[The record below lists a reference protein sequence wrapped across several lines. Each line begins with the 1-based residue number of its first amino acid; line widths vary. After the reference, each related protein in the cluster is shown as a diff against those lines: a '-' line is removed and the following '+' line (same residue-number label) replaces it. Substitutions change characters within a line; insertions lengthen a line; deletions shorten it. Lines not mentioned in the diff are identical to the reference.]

1 MNPTLANSAWLAGCL
16 PAFAHFQRATKHVA
30 GTQESILRRILHA
43 NAATEFG
50 RAHGFASIRSARDYQ
65 QRVPLCDYDDCA
77 PQVNRIAAGAQNV
90 LTSDPVRLFEPTSG
104 SSRAEKW
111 IPYNRSLEREFQA
124 GICAWI
130 ADLFV
135 HDSSLLSGQAY
146 WSVSPALAPN
156 RKTSAGI
163 PIGFEEDASYL
174 GGWQKRFVNSVMAVP
189 SAVRGI
195 GDMAAFRYVT
205 LLFLLRSRN
214 LRLISVWNPSF
225 LSLLVA
231 PLQEQGDALAH
242 DLQHGTITT
251 NSTIPGALRSA
262 LQPDPRR
269 AGELRSALRSGTP
282 AEIHARLWPALRLLS
297 CWTDANSSAPA
308 QHLASLFPQ
317 ARIQGKGLIAT
328 EGFVS
333 FPLHGHE
340 GSALAICSHFLE
352 FLPADA
358 AGSCGPE
365 HPQMAHQLE
374 EGRSFAVVLTT
385 GGGLY
390 RYQLHDLIEV
400 VGRVHDC
407 PLIRFLGRQ
416 NYVSDWFGEKLNEAH
431 VARILRGVFDSL
443 ALSPAFAMIAC
454 EINHPEPGYVL
465 YVESSAAEE
474 TLRRV
479 AARIEMRLQENF
491 HYRYARQ
498 LGQLSPLRVFRATGA
513 AEAYLNAKNRGG
525 QRSGA
530 IKLLALDAR
539 GDWSRVFRGEYQPQV
554 VSAANAVRPLGKS
567 CAR

>member
-1 MNPTLANSAWLAGCL
+1 MNPTIANSAWLAGCV
-16 PAFAHFQRATKHVA
+16 PALAHFQRATRHVA
-30 GTQESILRRILHA
+30 GTQESILCRILHA

-50 RAHGFASIRSARDYQ
+50 RAHGFASIRSAHEYQ

-77 PQVNRIAAGAQNV
+77 SQVQRIATGAQNV
-90 LTSDPVRLFEPTSG
+90 FTSDPVRLFEPTSG
-104 SSRAEKW
+104 SSSGEKW

-124 GICAWI
+124 GIRAWI
-130 ADLFV
+130 ADLFA
-135 HDSSLLSGQAY
+135 HDPSLLSGQAY
-146 WSVSPALAPN
+146 WSVSPVLAPD

-174 GGWQKRFVNSVMAVP
+174 GGWQKRFVDSVLAVP

-195 GDMAAFRYVT
+195 ADMAAFRYVT
-205 LLFLLRSRN
+205 LLFLIRSRN
-214 LRLISVWNPSF
+214 LKLVSVWNPSF

-251 NSTIPGALRSA
+251 NAAIPVALRSA
-262 LQPDPRR
+262 FQRDPRR

-333 FPLHGHE
+333 FPLHGHQ

-358 AGSCGPE
+358 AGSCDPE
-365 HPQMAHQLE
+365 HPLLAHQLE
-374 EGRSFAVVLTT
+374 EGQSYTVVLTT

-400 VGRVHDC
+400 AGRVHDC

-416 NYVSDWFGEKLNEAH
+416 SYVSDWFGEKLNEAH
-431 VARILRGVFDSL
+431 VARILRDVFDSL
-443 ALSPAFAMIAC
+443 VLSPEFAMIAC
-454 EINHPEPGYVL
+454 EANHPEPGYVL
-465 YVESSAAEE
+465 YVESSAANE
-474 TLRRV
+474 TLHRA

-498 LGQLSPLRVFRATGA
+498 LGQLAPLRIFRSTGA

-530 IKLLALDAR
+530 IKPLALDAR
-539 GDWSRVFRGEYQPQV
+539 GDWSHIFRGDHQPEV
-554 VSAANAVRPLGKS
+554 LPIAAALR
-567 CAR
+567 